1 MENPDREADLR
12 HQKAKVDAGAEL
24 LVSQFFLVNE
34 FFLKWRDRLH
44 RAGVRVPI
52 IPGLLLPI
60 SAEALFRM
68 SKLCGVSIP
77 GALRAKLE
85 RFADDPGALKE
96 IGWNHLEAQ
105 TESLLREGI
114 EGVHLYALN
123 RLETVRR
130 FSQLIQPVS
139 GRHDTYSEK
148 PEKHSIAE
156 NSKIPMTV

>member
-52 IPGLLLPI
+52 IPGLLLPS

-77 GALRAKLE
+77 GSLRAKLE
-85 RFADDPGALKE
+85 RFADDPGALK
-96 IGWNHLEAQ
+96 
-105 TESLLREGI
+105 
-114 EGVHLYALN
+114 
-123 RLETVRR
+123 
-130 FSQLIQPVS
+130 
-139 GRHDTYSEK
+139 
-148 PEKHSIAE
+148 
-156 NSKIPMTV
+156 

>member
-1 MENPDREADLR
+1 MARPSSPGRSE
-12 HQKAKVDAGAEL
+12 G
-24 LVSQFFLVNE
+24 
-34 FFLKWRDRLH
+34 
-44 RAGVRVPI
+44 PI
-52 IPGLLLPI
+52 IPGLLLPS

-77 GALRAKLE
+77 GPLRAKLE

-139 GRHDTYSEK
+139 GIQNTYPENLEK
-148 PEKHSIAE
+148 YSNAE
-156 NSKIPMTV
+156 NSKIPMTA